1 MLRMLCC
8 WPQVLAGLKYAE
20 AQGPSL
26 QHSSSQLGTN
36 LVGNWGSSGQGC
48 STSVYPPSPNL
59 VDISR
64 GDAGQSCSPSVQSSL
79 PQGMPFGGTLQGS
92 TEGLD
97 KAASLPCS
105 PAAAPQ
111 QTHQQTSAALGA
123 AAHRNRNASFG
134 ESSTAVG
141 QQLTTDQSSSFGAML
156 AKGTQSDSQPL
167 SSDCAPDLK
176 DYSGPANAAVTKVSK
191 KRAAAVSCAE
201 PAAKQLA
208 VAEGGN
214 AIARRRSSGG
224 QGSTAAGG
232 AFVGEATA
240 DVDGDGDSMMADG
253 GESNGKGRRR

>member
-26 QHSSSQLGTN
+26 QQSSSQLGTN

-97 KAASLPCS
+97 KAAQRVLTRQLEIDLLDQ
-105 PAAAPQ
+105 AWRLVLL
-111 QTHQQTSAALGA
+111 HQRLHCFLKAYM
-123 AAHRNRNASFG
+123 ASF
-134 ESSTAVG
+134 
-141 QQLTTDQSSSFGAML
+141 QQVPRVQ
-156 AKGTQSDSQPL
+156 
-167 SSDCAPDLK
+167 
-176 DYSGPANAAVTKVSK
+176 
-191 KRAAAVSCAE
+191 
-201 PAAKQLA
+201 
-208 VAEGGN
+208 
-214 AIARRRSSGG
+214 
-224 QGSTAAGG
+224 
-232 AFVGEATA
+232 
-240 DVDGDGDSMMADG
+240 
-253 GESNGKGRRR
+253 